1 MTREGD
7 RHVVQ
12 AGGAGEGEAQRG
24 PPAVGHRVTHLG
36 NGDVELGRRGEADPM
51 GRGRGGGCERDHE
64 RSEQDSAHGARD
76 ITATD

>member
-36 NGDVELGRRGEADPM
+36 HGDVELGRRGEVDPM
-51 GRGRGGGCERDHE
+51 GLGRGGGCERDHE
-64 RSEQDSAHGARD
+64 RIEQDSAHGARD